1 MINQKIRSTTDL
13 PVVNIWGDRKVL
25 RTEVVRVQRNDE
37 IWHCGY
43 VTLRADH
50 PLTGLYISQDKSS
63 WCRDSYC
70 IDEFVKV
77 HGGITAH
84 GLDDEGNL
92 CLGFDCNHDD
102 DDESGINKDAS
113 YAIKETESLASQLTD
128 PNVIEDAMHDS
139 ISDLE
144 SQLEYL
150 NSIRK

>member
-1 MINQKIRSTTDL
+1 MKNVRSTTDI

-25 RTEVVRVQRNDE
+25 RTEVVRIQRNDQ

-50 PLTGLYISQDKSS
+50 PLTGLYISQDNPS
-63 WCRDSYC
+63 WRRDSYC

-77 HGGITAH
+77 HGGITYH
-84 GLDDEGNL
+84 VIDDEGNL
-92 CLGFDCNHDD
+92 CLGFDCNHLD

-113 YAIKETESLASQLTD
+113 YAIKETESLATQLTD
-128 PNVIEDAMHDS
+128 PNIIEAAMHLS

-144 SQLEYL
+144 SKLEYL